1 MEEQAKKTLRIL
13 EEMTKEET
21 HEPRRKYLGLNR
33 AARSYR
39 MNVAR
44 FAEKAKAAGAYYPLG
59 NGSRGKVLI
68 NMDKMDEYFEKTGE
82 LKKRYPDDDESEEDE
97 NED

>member
-21 HEPRRKYLGLNR
+21 HEPRRKYLNLSR
-33 AARSYR
+33 AARVYR
-39 MNVAR
+39 ISR
-44 FAEKAKAAGAYYPLG
+44 DRLIDRAKKAGAYYDMG
-59 NGSRGKVLI
+59 NRNFLI

-82 LKKRYPDDDESEEDE
+82 LKKRYPDDDEPEEDE
-97 NED
+97 WEDEDL